1 MRHSLF
7 RPVRTIPVIM
17 ARVFIKIL
25 VAVIVIFAAL
35 KKVDE
40 ITTSI
45 TQNTEDIS
53 VWKTKSQ
60 ECDDLIQEFKV
71 KLGLTPKEAVDAW
84 ANTILRPNQPPGALV
99 QPGFKM

>member
-1 MRHSLF
+1 
-7 RPVRTIPVIM
+7 M

-84 ANTILRPNQPPGALV
+84 ANTILRPTRSKKNDGDDLQRPLDTVVLLTPICFSL
-99 QPGFKM
+99 